1 MCPRKWEMIV
11 TRYTVLSYQHKND
24 VWHICA
30 WQASPTL
37 LLHSFFFMINCDR
50 GSEAASICV
59 RRAAGQAERNVALA
73 REEVERLKGQLTAL
87 QRSRMA
93 AAIQSSS
100 DTHTHGID
108 RHSPC
113 HLPLDCHSACRSAI
127 CPK

>member
-1 MCPRKWEMIV
+1 MIV
-11 TRYTVLSYQHKND
+11 TRCTVLSYQHNND

-30 WQASPTL
+30 WQASPIL
-37 LLHSFFFMINCDR
+37 LLHSFFMISCGR
-50 GSEAASICV
+50 GRKAASICV

-87 QRSRMA
+87 QRSRTA
-93 AAIQSSS
+93 AASHSSS
-100 DTHTHGID
+100 NTHTIGID

-113 HLPLDCHSACRSAI
+113 HLPLDCQSACRSAV